1 MTMKKKICPLER
13 EIMAGLREK
22 KLEPELQK
30 HVSECPVC
38 KDVVA
43 VHTWMNQFKEKSWKT
58 DMPKKS
64 LPDAEAI
71 WNRVY
76 AWKRVDR
83 QVVRK
88 ALRPLI
94 YPQVLSFGV
103 FIAGVIFLGTK
114 GVLKFGNIFDTPVLT
129 RILPFFLLFVSIII
143 ISIIFCAL
151 LLALEKRKKPV

>member
-1 MTMKKKICPLER
+1 MKKKICPLET

-22 KLEPELQK
+22 KLKPELQN
-30 HVSECPVC
+30 HLSDCSVC

-43 VHTWMNQFKEKSWKT
+43 VYTWMNQFKEKTWNT

-103 FIAGVIFLGTK
+103 FIAGVIFLGSK

-143 ISIIFCAL
+143 ISIVFCAL
-151 LLALEKRKKPV
+151 LLALEKRKKPI

>member
-1 MTMKKKICPLER
+1 MKKKICPLET

-22 KLEPELQK
+22 KLKPELQN
-30 HVSECPVC
+30 HLSDCSVC

-43 VHTWMNQFKEKSWKT
+43 VYTWMNQFKEKAWKT
-58 DMPKKS
+58 GMQKRN
-64 LPDAEAI
+64 LPDMEAI
-71 WNRVY
+71 WKRAY
-76 AWKRVDR
+76 AWKRVDER
-83 QVVRK
+83 MVRK

-103 FIAGVIFLGTK
+103 FIAGIIFLGSK

-143 ISIIFCAL
+143 ISIVFCAL
-151 LLALEKRKKPV
+151 LLALEKRKKPI

>member
-1 MTMKKKICPLER
+1 MKKKICPLER

-43 VHTWMNQFKEKSWKT
+43 VHTWMNRFKEKAWET
-58 DMPKKS
+58 DMLNKN
-64 LPDAEAI
+64 LPDANAI
-71 WNRVY
+71 WKRAY
-76 AWKRVDR
+76 AWKRADR
-83 QVVRK
+83 QMVRK
-88 ALRPLI
+88 ALKPLV

-103 FIAGVIFLGTK
+103 FIAGIIFLGIK
-114 GVLKFGNIFDTPVLT
+114 GVLKFGNIFDTPALT
-129 RILPFFLLFVSIII
+129 RILPYFLILISFIV
-143 ISIIFCAL
+143 ISIVFCAL